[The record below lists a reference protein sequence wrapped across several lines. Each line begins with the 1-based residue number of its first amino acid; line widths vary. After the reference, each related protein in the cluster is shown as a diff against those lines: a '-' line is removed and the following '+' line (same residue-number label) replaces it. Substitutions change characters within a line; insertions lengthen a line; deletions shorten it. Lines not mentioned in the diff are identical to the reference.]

1 MVILKLLSEE
11 VFDFG
16 EEEMTQRKQKAL
28 KDQMCGEFSEI
39 FQLCREVL
47 EQANK
52 PSLISATLETL
63 LRFLNWIP
71 LGYVFDTNIVDIL
84 LKLMDKMEYRNATLK
99 CLTEIGSLIEKWKPT
114 ALIVGMPLQMDDA
127 KQLMSFAAKRFMNR
141 LYMHFKLPVFEVDER
156 LSSWEALDR
165 RNAAGNYAKTREDR
179 NKMHAEAAALLLE
192 QWMRETPTN

>member
-84 LKLMDKMEYRNATLK
+84 LKLMYKMEYRNATLK
-99 CLTEIGSLIEKWKPT
+99 CLTEIGSLIVGPEYDTKFVTLFEIVVNKVT
-114 ALIVGMPLQMDDA
+114 AFVPI
-127 KQLMSFAAKRFMNR
+127 
-141 LYMHFKLPVFEVDER
+141 
-156 LSSWEALDR
+156 
-165 RNAAGNYAKTREDR
+165 
-179 NKMHAEAAALLLE
+179 
-192 QWMRETPTN
+192 ETG